1 MFDMQ
6 LTNNKLINR
15 AVNMVIEATGVDKQ
29 TAHKLLDKHG
39 NVRAAVEAYK
49 EGL

>member
-1 MFDMQ
+1 
-6 LTNNKLINR
+6 
-15 AVNMVIEATGVDKQ
+15 MVIEATGVDKH
-29 TAHKLLDKHG
+29 TAQKLLDKHG